1 MRNTVTPS
9 AASKSNKTAA
19 TVPVN
24 LALAST
30 PPLGRPSK
38 GAALEAGSPDR
49 SRGAAGDLA
58 TVPIVAKDPYV
69 CMNSVGDRL
78 R

>member
-9 AASKSNKTAA
+9 AASKTNKTAA
-19 TVPVN
+19 TVAVN
-24 LALAST
+24 LALASA

-38 GAALEAGSPDR
+38 GVRLEADGSDR
-49 SRGAAGDLA
+49 DAGPVGDIV
-58 TVPIVAKDPYV
+58 TVPIVDKDPYA
-69 CMNSVGDRL
+69 CMNSQGERG